1 MLCCLAELEE
11 LGVGWGGTVYSTV
24 EPVSASTLLGF
35 PYKKTEA

>member
-11 LGVGWGGTVYSTV
+11 LGVGWGVQCTVYSTV
-24 EPVSASTLLGF
+24 EPVSALRF